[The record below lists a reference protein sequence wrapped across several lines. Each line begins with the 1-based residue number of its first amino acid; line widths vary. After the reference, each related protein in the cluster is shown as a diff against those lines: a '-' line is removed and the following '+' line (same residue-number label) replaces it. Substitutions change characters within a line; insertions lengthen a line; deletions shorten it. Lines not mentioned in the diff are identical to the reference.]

1 MIAVSA
7 RPTGVMW
14 IWRSKPTGLFA
25 LVVVI
30 GYFIIACGVWFG
42 LWASGWSELSGR
54 MWEPPSMR
62 HWLGTNL
69 LGQDIFQRALASTAT
84 AFEIGV
90 VVSIAT
96 TAMGAIFG
104 ALAGYYSQSWLDEV
118 LLWIKGTL
126 DAIPFYLF
134 VAAVAF
140 ALHGHGLA
148 MHIAMIATFWTTTA
162 RLVRAE
168 TMRIRQLEFIEAARA
183 IGVRPWRVVTR
194 HILPN
199 LSHVLLVQATLVF
212 IAAIKAEVVLSFLG
226 IGVQDSI
233 SWGVMI
239 AEASQE
245 ILAGQYMNFVTASGF
260 LFALVMALNLMADR
274 MQDALDPKTR
284 QMRTRRN
291 A

>member
-1 MIAVSA
+1 MN
-7 RPTGVMW
+7 T
-14 IWRSKPTGLFA
+14 LA
-25 LVVVI
+25 LSHRRTLAASILPAVVI
-30 GYFIIACGVWFG
+30 GYAVVAVGVWLG
-42 LWASGWSELSGR
+42 LWGGGWAEITGQ
-54 MWEPPSMR
+54 MWEPPSSR

-69 LGQDIFQRALASTAT
+69 LGQDIFERAVAATAT
-84 AFEIGV
+84 AFEVGLAV
-90 VVSIAT
+90 ALAAT
-96 TAMGAIFG
+96 ALGTLIG
-104 ALAGYYSQSWLDEV
+104 ALAGFHIHSWLDEL
-118 LLWIKGTL
+118 LLWLTGTI

-134 VAAVAF
+134 VAALAF

-183 IGVRPWRVVTR
+183 IGVRPWRIIIR

-199 LSHVLLVQATLVF
+199 LSHVLLVQATLLFV
-212 IAAIKAEVVLSFLG
+212 AALKAEVVLSFLG

-245 ILAGQYMNFVTASGF
+245 ILAGQYMNFIAASGF
-260 LFALVMALNLMADR
+260 LFVLVMAMNLMADR
-274 MQDALDPKTR
+274 MQDALDPKAGHLR
-284 QMRTRRN
+284 AHRP